1 MRSALVLGAGMAGVS
16 AALHL
21 QRRGWSVALV
31 DRTGPGLETSYGNAG
46 IIQTECVEPHP
57 MPRDLATLFAIA
69 TGQTNILRYDLLSLP
84 QHLRPLL
91 SYWWHSAPQRH
102 HKITDAYATIIRT
115 ATNEH
120 QVLMEAAGVTNL
132 AKHDGFRVLHR
143 TEAALEAAL
152 NSAEHLKKIY
162 GVAYKSV
169 TPQELLAAEPA
180 LKFGGVG
187 GLHWLDPWPVS
198 DPGALVQ
205 AYADLFVQSGG
216 TFVSGD
222 AASLQQ
228 TSGKGWR
235 VVTDNGP
242 MEAAHAVVSLG
253 PWSERLMR
261 GFGYDFP
268 MVRKRGYH
276 KHYRAPV
283 TFNLPLMDAANG
295 YLMAPMSR
303 GLRITT
309 GAELTYRH
317 APATPHQL
325 DRAEELAGDLIEL
338 GAPVENAPWLGTRP
352 CMPDML
358 PVIGEVARHKGLWM
372 HFGHGHQGF
381 TLGPT
386 TGRMLAEM
394 MDGETPFIPAAPF
407 RPERW
412 AR

>member
-1 MRSALVLGAGMAGVS
+1 
-16 AALHL
+16 
-21 QRRGWSVALV
+21 
-31 DRTGPGLETSYGNAG
+31 
-46 IIQTECVEPHP
+46 
-57 MPRDLATLFAIA
+57 
-69 TGQTNILRYDLLSLP
+69 
-84 QHLRPLL
+84 
-91 SYWWHSAPQRH
+91 
-102 HKITDAYATIIRT
+102 
-115 ATNEH
+115 
-120 QVLMEAAGVTNL
+120 
-132 AKHDGFRVLHR
+132 
-143 TEAALEAAL
+143 
-152 NSAEHLKKIY
+152 
-162 GVAYKSV
+162 
-169 TPQELLAAEPA
+169 
-180 LKFGGVG
+180 
-187 GLHWLDPWPVS
+187 
-198 DPGALVQ
+198 
-205 AYADLFVQSGG
+205 
-216 TFVSGD
+216 
-222 AASLQQ
+222 
-228 TSGKGWR
+228 
-235 VVTDNGP
+235 
-242 MEAAHAVVSLG
+242 
-253 PWSERLMR
+253 MR